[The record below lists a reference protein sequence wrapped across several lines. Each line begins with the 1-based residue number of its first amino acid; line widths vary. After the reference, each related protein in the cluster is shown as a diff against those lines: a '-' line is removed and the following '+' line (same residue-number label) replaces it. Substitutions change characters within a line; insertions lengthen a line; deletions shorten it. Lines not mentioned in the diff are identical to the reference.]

1 MQIGADKTDRTGQTG
16 AESRFT
22 KINLELLPQGKPLP
36 FGLYV
41 QSARAGRV
49 MLTEPGRAMDEASAR
64 KLIRSR
70 VDVFILRKDRDHYRA
85 LLEERVKET
94 IRGDNVDDHQAAGLA
109 YELSVF
115 AMDEVC
121 RAPTPENMA
130 RAGQDIQFTS
140 DLIMERDQ
148 LLISLLEMTATEPGY
163 HNHACNVAT
172 FALGLVKGL
181 IQQGQKHNHTSL
193 AVAFLFHDLGQV
205 ITLSELSSQHEPLTP
220 GQREELLNHP
230 AAGADMLREANM
242 LTPEAEICCLQHHER
257 MDGSGYPKGLTG
269 DQIHIYGR
277 IVAIADVFDA
287 LTSDRPFRTRHT
299 PLHAVEMMRRD
310 MTGQFDEELLTLFI
324 KMFARSK

>member
-1 MQIGADKTDRTGQTG
+1 MRIGANGTDRTGQAG
-16 AESRFT
+16 SDDKFM
-22 KINLELLPQGKPLP
+22 KINPELLPQGSPLP
-36 FGLYV
+36 FGLYA
-41 QSARAGRV
+41 QSAQAGRV
-49 MLTEPGRAMDEASAR
+49 MLTEPGRAMDETQAR

-70 VDVFILRKDRDHYRA
+70 VDVFILRKDRNHYRA

-94 IRGDNVDDHQAAGLA
+94 LRGDAIDDHQAAGLA
-109 YELSVF
+109 YELSVY
-115 AMDEVC
+115 AMEEVC
-121 RAPTPENMA
+121 REPTPENMA
-130 RAGQDIQFTS
+130 QAEQDIRFTS

-148 LLISLLEMTATEPGY
+148 LLISMLEMTATEPGY

-181 IQQGQKHNHTSL
+181 IEQGQKHNHTSL

-205 ITLSELSSQHEPLTP
+205 VTLSELSSQHEPLTP

-230 AAGADMLREANM
+230 AAGAEMLREANM

-257 MDGSGYPKGLTG
+257 LDGSGYPEGLKG
-269 DQIHIYGR
+269 DQIHLYGR
-277 IVAIADVFDA
+277 VTAVADVFDA

-299 PLHAVEMMRRD
+299 PLQAVEMMRRD

-324 KMFARSK
+324 KMFART